1 MLPPD
6 LFENAL
12 LLAHFA
18 TLPNATDQTN
28 PEVQDA
34 VDNETVDDY
43 ACSER
48 APASKS
54 VKADNFNEVLLVPE
68 QMLMVEKGMYRVIM
82 HGSSKKWHFQSL
94 HVTCSLHIESHL
106 PDARQCCSGCQGHGL
121 TRFLGLTITFYC

>member
-18 TLPNATDQTN
+18 TLPHAA
-28 PEVQDA
+28 VLDA

-48 APASKS
+48 TPASKS
-54 VKADNFNEVLLVPE
+54 AKADNFNEVLLVLE
-68 QMLMVEKGMYRVIM
+68 QMLMDEKGMYRVIM

-106 PDARQCCSGCQGHGL
+106 PDARQCCSGCPGHGL